1 MIPLKRTYKTSDGG
15 LVEITQRMLT
25 GANRDILKLNDYA
38 YTQAMLDAIDAKKIA
53 FAGLPTDVEL
63 SSMIVEATK
72 AKNDKRTAATEYV
85 MTEVMARVKLKYV
98 DEQNAVYKR
107 FGVSNIYNETDGN
120 FLILLY
126 RVHRQ
131 ANALQPTL
139 GQGLTVAIVA
149 QVETLA
155 GEFLALWK
163 AQDAAI
169 DDRDVAVQTRVEAGN
184 SLYEDVA
191 KLGEL
196 GKRIWLNKDE
206 SKYNDYVI
214 YPSGAEPPSQSV
226 VESDVN
232 PGEVVSLS
240 VTGVEANSVS
250 DYVNTGT
257 TDIQLYYSTAPAV
270 PPMPGEIIITV
281 GGGSHWHGEANDSGF
296 VAGTREYLNA
306 RNVGGMIGHVKVT
319 IYH

>member
-169 DDRDVAVQTRVEAGN
+169 DDRDLAVQMRVEAGN
-184 SLYEDVA
+184 SLYADVA
-191 KLGEL
+191 KLGGL
-196 GKRIWLNKDE
+196 GKRLWWNKDE
-206 SKYNDYVI
+206 SKYNDYVM
-214 YPSGAEPPSQSV
+214 YAAGAEPPAQTV
-226 VESDVN
+226 VESEIN
-232 PGEVVSLS
+232 PGTVVNLS
-240 VTGVEANSVS
+240 VTGIEPSS
-250 DYVNTGT
+250 GCKYENTGT
-257 TDIQLYYSTAPAV
+257 EELQIYYSSGAAAL
-270 PPMPGEIIITV
+270 PMPGDTIKTLPPGANWQGTASENGYLPGVREHLNVYNPGASPGHIVVTV
-281 GGGSHWHGEANDSGF
+281 LG
-296 VAGTREYLNA
+296 
-306 RNVGGMIGHVKVT
+306 
-319 IYH
+319 